1 MSGDITT
8 GDIKNSKAVAIG
20 TNANA
25 IVNNNYYPIKKLRAN
40 RRNIFKPL
48 LEKSTALFAGRDTAF
63 AEIAKF
69 INQPAGG
76 YLVITA
82 TVGFGKTALM
92 ANLVSGTP
100 EAFAYHFFNPYI
112 NASSVTEV
120 GFLENVVEQM
130 AQWHRHTEELPNKLA
145 DLQALYHQFVDKK
158 LECTQILVLD
168 GLDEVTTWKLHPYL
182 SRRLPEN
189 LHIILT
195 IRNVGQDWAE
205 EYQLPKLPN
214 KQFQHLPLGGLTRDD
229 VAAVLRKAGIADD
242 SKWLDEVMRVS
253 AYQDDESLGA
263 DPFYVGLLA
272 EDIVNEGLD
281 VDDIKKQPKGLHNYL
296 NVWWQ
301 NLKEATKK
309 SPDQKKALEDLL
321 SILTVTL
328 GSIGRRDMEIIAPS
342 LKDDWAADFFDD
354 VLNEVRRFVFG
365 NEDQG
370 YALVHPRLREYMR
383 SKIVDYSNKLLDFC
397 TKWQEHHSPYALA
410 HYAQHLV
417 DAKLSKDLH
426 DLLAQE
432 TSEGRNA
439 WYEAKE
445 KIGDTAGFL
454 ADVSLAWKLAEE
466 DFTRQSSESI
476 ALQCRYALIIS
487 SINSIIEKLPTEL
500 VLELVKKAPVKGLPY
515 FQKLVKNQNID
526 LEILSKP
533 EYQLSQIQEEVE
545 KIDNNN
551 IYKIQVKC
559 ALAECYSK
567 AELLNILD
575 AVKVIENEKD
585 KGKALKMLISYLSY
599 EQLSEALEG
608 ISDKEV
614 VAEIWSLRP
623 KYFREDKDLNEVLD
637 KSKKYNNGYFRA
649 IVLTGLV
656 PYLSL
661 EKISEALNIAL
672 DDKQASIEAQSN
684 SLKALA
690 TAPHL
695 NKEILQKILQQVEA
709 QQFPPDF
716 ATQVWS
722 ALLHHFP
729 SDELDN
735 MLDKILEEVDK
746 LEYEQSKAKVLSI
759 LVSQLSSV
767 PLDISEKESE
777 TLILFKR
784 KPNFWRCLLDR
795 ILEEVKKLKDEQYK
809 AEVLSILASQFPSV
823 PLDRILEEVD
833 KLEKEEYKAKVLST
847 LATNIKIT
855 KDINI
860 IENVKHIQNR
870 AKAFQGQNNKSS
882 VLSALAKHFC
892 AEEILNIL
900 QKELHLIQDDFLME
914 ETIKNLLYDLP
925 LNQQENIPQQL
936 QITLETENDRAK
948 DFTLPFHFSPDKQK
962 NIAQQLEIKRKIEND
977 EGMKEL
983 MKLIVETD
991 DNFERMKRLRSLVEL
1006 AIEFHSDV
1014 DYLHRHWSE
1023 MLHNSA
1029 NRQRDYFLFDF
1040 NALIPLISILDRG
1053 AIIKICHTLKEIGQQ
1068 WP

>member
-1 MSGDITT
+1 MRTLVVTAIHGLGSVGKSTLAAALAHDSKVQTHFSDGILWATLGREPNLLSLLSGWIQAL
-8 GDIKNSKAVAIG
+8 GDYNFKATSVEAASTQLRTLLYDKAVLIVVDDAWNINNAQAFNIGGARCHILVTTREAGFAQVLKASTFSLDVMTPSEAMKLLTQKLGRNLADTEKTEAEALAKELGYLPLALVLATAQIADGTSWTVLLQDMQQEVARLKTLDDKSARDAIDDASLKQLSL
-20 TNANA
+20 TASLNLS
-25 IVNNNYYPIKKLRAN
+25 IKQ
-40 RRNIFKPL
+40 L
-48 LEKSTALFAGRDTAF
+48 LEKTRENFIWLGILPEDVNITQAMTATLWDMDDERDA
-63 AEIAKF
+63 ANEL
-69 INQPAGG
+69 G
-76 YLVITA
+76 YLQS
-82 TVGFGKTALM
+82 KALLLSGVPLT
-92 ANLVSGTP
+92 NGTP
-100 EAFAYHFFNPYI
+100 TYRLHDLFHDLARNLLTAPLIPKGNSNLNLPGLGITLPKAH
-112 NASSVTEV
+112 TK
-120 GFLENVVEQM
+120 FLEKYQNLTENNL
-130 AQWHRHTEELPNKLA
+130 WHTLPN
-145 DLQALYHQFVDKK
+145 
-158 LECTQILVLD
+158 D
-168 GLDEVTTWKLHPYL
+168 GYIH
-182 SRRLPEN
+182 
-189 LHIILT
+189 
-195 IRNVGQDWAE
+195 
-205 EYQLPKLPN
+205 
-214 KQFQHLPLGGLTRDD
+214 
-229 VAAVLRKAGIADD
+229 
-242 SKWLDEVMRVS
+242 
-253 AYQDDESLGA
+253 
-263 DPFYVGLLA
+263 
-272 EDIVNEGLD
+272 
-281 VDDIKKQPKGLHNYL
+281 
-296 NVWWQ
+296 
-301 NLKEATKK
+301 
-309 SPDQKKALEDLL
+309 
-321 SILTVTL
+321 
-328 GSIGRRDMEIIAPS
+328 
-342 LKDDWAADFFDD
+342 
-354 VLNEVRRFVFG
+354 
-365 NEDQG
+365 
-370 YALVHPRLREYMR
+370 
-383 SKIVDYSNKLLDFC
+383 
-397 TKWQEHHSPYALA
+397 
-410 HYAQHLV
+410 QHLV
-417 DAKLSKDLH
+417 WHLEKAQKVEEIH
-426 DLLAQE
+426 QLLREQSE
-432 TSEGRNA
+432 TGGNG
-439 WYEAKE
+439 WYEACDRL
-445 KIGDTAGFL
+445 GQTANFVT
-454 ADVSLAWKLAEE
+454 DVNRAWKLAEE
-466 DFTRQSSESI
+466 DFTCQSSESI
-476 ALQCRYALIIS
+476 TLQCRYALIIS

-833 KLEKEEYKAKVLST
+833 KLENEEYKAKVLST

-914 ETIKNLLYDLP
+914 ETIKNLLYYLP

-991 DNFERMKRLRSLVEL
+991 DNFERMKRLRSLVDEL
-1006 AIEFHSDV
+1006 AIKFYSDV

-1040 NALIPLISILDRG
+1040 NALIPLISILDQG